1 MPELNNKK
9 FGDNMAAIP
18 WGVIISALPSLV
30 DAAGRLFKRTDTPPT
45 PPQEASANYS
55 QEQFEAVMKR
65 LEHLES
71 LESEQAK
78 LFQQTIEQLQHISLS
93 AAATSK
99 RANIAIVIA
108 FVSMIVAAFSFVF

>member
-1 MPELNNKK
+1 
-9 FGDNMAAIP
+9 MAAIP

-30 DAAGRLFKRTDTPPT
+30 ETASRLFKKADAPPE
-45 PPQEASANYS
+45 PPQEASSHYS
-55 QEQFEAVMKR
+55 QEQFEAVIKR

-78 LFQQTIEQLQHISLS
+78 LFQQTIEQLQNISVS
-93 AAATSK
+93 AAVTAK

-108 FVSMIVAAFSFVF
+108 IVSMIVAAFSFAF